1 MATRDQGGQMTTE
14 VHTGRYKSITIT
26 LNMLRI
32 FMARDSKNKKQFAY
46 SITYLAE
53 QLTVHPR
60 TVYRILEVLRTMGI
74 EPRTSV
80 KNGRAF
86 HWLPADRLLHFLEL
100 SD

>member
-1 MATRDQGGQMTTE
+1 MPTRDQGGQMTLE
-14 VHTGRYKSITIT
+14 VHTGRYKSVAIT
-26 LNMLRI
+26 LHMLRI
-32 FMARDSKNKKQFAY
+32 FMARDSKTKKQYAY
-46 SITYLAE
+46 SIAYLAD

-74 EPRTSV
+74 EPRTSI

-86 HWLPADRLLHFLEL
+86 HWLPADRLLHFLKL